1 MPGIALLAQIAYL
14 SGCIFCLVMVARS
27 PLPAAL
33 FWGVGALLHTLL
45 AAAEL
50 ADMLGL
56 SAFVGLEGDLRY
68 LAFTAGMF
76 GLAFGAVFSLILP
89 PGFKRQILVTAI
101 ALALLIA
108 VAADRLPLGRLPMPL
123 ILLGVLTVAIVI
135 GLRHRPVPGRWLL
148 LGTLLLA
155 LAELARYGYF
165 GFIPVSPGSIARFC
179 FGAGLAAFGM
189 TAWRAR

>member
-1 MPGIALLAQIAYL
+1 MPDIALLAQIAYL
-14 SGCIFCLVMVARS
+14 AGGIFCLVMVARS

-33 FWGVGALLHTLL
+33 FWGAGAVLHTAL

-50 ADMLGL
+50 ADRLGL
-56 SAFVGLEGDLRY
+56 SAFAGLEGDLRY

-89 PGFKRQILVTAI
+89 PGSQRQTLITGI

-108 VAADRLPLGRLPMPL
+108 IAADRLPLGRLPVPL
-123 ILLGVLTVAIVI
+123 ILLGVFMIAIVV

-148 LGTLLLA
+148 LGTLALA
-155 LAELARYGYF
+155 LAELGRYGYL
-165 GFIPVSPGSIARFC
+165 GFVPVSPSNVARFC
-179 FGAGLAAFGM
+179 FGAALAAFGL
-189 TAWRAR
+189 TAYRAR

>member
-14 SGCIFCLVMVARS
+14 AGGIFCLVMVARS

-33 FWGVGALLHTLL
+33 FWGVGAILHTVL
-45 AAAEL
+45 AVAEL

-56 SAFVGLEGDLRY
+56 SAFAGLEGDLRY

-89 PGFKRQILVTAI
+89 PGFKRLTLVTGV

-123 ILLGVLTVAIVI
+123 ILLGVFLIAIVI
-135 GLRHRPVPGRWLL
+135 GLRHRPVPARWLL
-148 LGTLLLA
+148 LGTLALA
-155 LAELARYGYF
+155 LAELGRHGYLGFVPVPAGSLARL
-165 GFIPVSPGSIARFC
+165 C
-179 FGAGLAAFGM
+179 FGAALAAFGL
-189 TAWRAR
+189 TAHRAK